1 MARFSSVPWK
11 PHEPRFMFPTFA
23 GIESRMG
30 FSIPAWYRPIDVRY
44 LRSLIAG
51 SLRKNFRE
59 TVKDLVP
66 ELAGLV
72 TSGFTKK
79 LRFKLQILSRDGN
92 YRATYEFPEN
102 FSPGASVEIEFS
114 DLFAKLNLPQDDY
127 LVIVV
132 MSRGRMDGYRSSP
145 ASYSMTYVDQDN
157 VAIYRTGAFA
167 RPLNEGR
174 LKAHVG
180 FTGINPKIIATTDIV
195 SSLML
200 INHSSDP
207 EYAHSARPTSKLIRG
222 DGEQL
227 EGDFGE
233 IPPLGA
239 REMSVADIFGSRVFD
254 FLKPFGGRG
263 TTVTTCNG
271 VTLASLHLQRT
282 NDNRRTLLGIE
293 HSRPAHMN
301 LAGILQH

>member
-72 TSGFTKK
+72 ASGFTKK
-79 LRFKLQILSRDGN
+79 LRFKLQILSRDGK
-92 YRATYEFPEN
+92 YLATYEFPESY
-102 FSPGASVEIEFS
+102 SPGASVEIELS

-207 EYAHSARPTSKLIRG
+207 EYAHSARPTSKLIRE
-222 DGEQL
+222 DGEHL
-227 EGDFGE
+227 DGDFGE

-239 REMSVADIFGSRVFD
+239 REVSVVDMFGSRVFD

-293 HSRPAHMN
+293 HSRPAQMN

>member
-1 MARFSSVPWK
+1 
-11 PHEPRFMFPTFA
+11 MFPTFS
-23 GIESRMG
+23 GLESRMG
-30 FSIPAWYRPIDVRY
+30 FSIPAWYRPLDVRY

-51 SLRKNFRE
+51 SLKKNFLE
-59 TVKDLVP
+59 TTKDLVP
-66 ELAGLV
+66 ELGSLV
-72 TSGFTKK
+72 ASGFSKRLK
-79 LRFKLQILSRDGN
+79 FKLQILSRDGE
-92 YRATYEFPEN
+92 YRATYEFPA
-102 FSPGASVEIEFS
+102 SYAPGASVEIELS
-114 DLFAKLNLPQDDY
+114 DLFAKLGLPKDDY
-127 LVIVV
+127 VVVAV

-145 ASYSMTYVDQDN
+145 ASFSMTYIDQDN
-157 VAIYRTGAFA
+157 IAIYRTGAFA

-180 FTGINPKIIATTDIV
+180 FTGINPKVIATDEIV

-200 INHSSDP
+200 LNHSSDP
-207 EYAHSARPTSKLIRG
+207 EYSHTAHPTSVLIRP

-227 EGDFGE
+227 KGDFGE

-239 REMSVADIFGSRVFD
+239 REMSVVDIFGNRVFD
-254 FLKPFGGRG
+254 FLKPFGGRA
-263 TTVTTCNG
+263 TTITTCVG
-271 VTLASLHLQRT
+271 MTLASLHLQRS

>member
-72 TSGFTKK
+72 ASGFTKK
-79 LRFKLQILSRDGN
+79 LRFKLQILSRDGK
-92 YRATYEFPEN
+92 YLATYEFPESY
-102 FSPGASVEIEFS
+102 SPGASVEIELS

-207 EYAHSARPTSKLIRG
+207 EYAHSARPTSKLIRE

-227 EGDFGE
+227 DGDFGE

-239 REMSVADIFGSRVFD
+239 REVSVVDMFGSRVFD

-293 HSRPAHMN
+293 HSRPAQMN

>member
-1 MARFSSVPWK
+1 
-11 PHEPRFMFPTFA
+11 
-23 GIESRMG
+23 MG
-30 FSIPAWYRPIDVRY
+30 FSIPAWYRPVDIKY
-44 LRSLIAG
+44 LRSLVAG
-51 SLRKNFRE
+51 SLRKNFLE

-66 ELAGLV
+66 ELGSLAMSGL
-72 TSGFTKK
+72 SKN
-79 LRFKLQILSRDGN
+79 LRFRLHILSRDGE
-92 YRATYEFPEN
+92 YRASYELPL
-102 FSPGASVEIEFS
+102 SYKPGASVDVDFTKLLK
-114 DLFAKLNLPQDDY
+114 DLKLPVEDY
-127 LVIVV
+127 LVVAV

-145 ASYSMTYVDQDN
+145 ASFSMTYIDQDN

-180 FTGINPKIIATTDIV
+180 FTGINPKIIATRDVV

-207 EYAHSARPTSKLIRG
+207 EYAVTAHPASILIRE

-227 EGDFGE
+227 EREFGE
-233 IPPLGA
+233 IPALGA
-239 REMSVADIFGSRVFD
+239 REMSVVDIFGSRVFD
-254 FLKPFGGRG
+254 FLKPFGGRA
-263 TTVTTCNG
+263 TTVTTCQG
-271 VTLASLHLQRT
+271 VTLGSLHLQRS
-282 NDNRRTLLGIE
+282 NDNHRTLLGIE

>member
-1 MARFSSVPWK
+1 
-11 PHEPRFMFPTFA
+11 
-23 GIESRMG
+23 MG
-30 FSIPAWYRPIDVRY
+30 FSIPEWYRPVDGRY

-51 SLRKNFRE
+51 SLKKNFVE
-59 TVKDLVP
+59 TMKDLIP
-66 ELAGLV
+66 ELASLV
-72 TSGFTKK
+72 ASGFSKN
-79 LRFKLQILSRDGN
+79 LNFKLYVLSRDGQ
-92 YRATYEFPEN
+92 YRATYVLPK
-102 FSPGASVEIEFS
+102 SYKPGASVDIELS
-114 DLFAKLNLPQDDY
+114 DLIAKLNLPDQDY
-127 LVIVV
+127 LVVAV

-145 ASYSMTYVDQDN
+145 ASFSMTYIDQDN

-174 LKAHVG
+174 LKAHTG
-180 FTGINPKIIATTDIV
+180 FTGINPKIIATNDVV

-207 EYAHSARPTSKLIRG
+207 EYALAARPACVLIRE

-239 REMSVADIFGSRVFD
+239 LEMSVADIFGSGVFD
-254 FLKPFGGRG
+254 FLKPHGGRA
-263 TTVTTCNG
+263 TTITTCVG
-271 VTLASLHLQRT
+271 ITLGSLHMQRS
-282 NDNRRTLLGIE
+282 NDDRRTLIGIE

>member
-1 MARFSSVPWK
+1 
-11 PHEPRFMFPTFA
+11 MFPTFA
-23 GIESRMG
+23 GVESRMG
-30 FSIPAWYRPIDVRY
+30 FSIPAWYRPVDIRY
-44 LRSLIAG
+44 LRSLVAG

-66 ELAGLV
+66 ELASLV
-72 TSGFTKK
+72 ASGFSKK
-79 LRFKLQILSRDGN
+79 LRFKLHILSRDGE
-92 YRATYEFPEN
+92 YRATYEFPDN
-102 FSPGASVEIEFS
+102 YAPGSSVEIELS
-114 DLFAKLNLPQDDY
+114 RLFASLKLPQEDY
-127 LVIVV
+127 LVIAV
-132 MSRGRMDGYRSSP
+132 MSRGRMDGFRSSP
-145 ASYSMTYVDQDN
+145 ASYSMTYIDQDN

-174 LKAHVG
+174 LKAHIG
-180 FTGINPKIIATTDIV
+180 FTGINPKIIATSDIV

-207 EYAHSARPTSKLIRG
+207 EYAHAARPTSKLIRE
-222 DGEQL
+222 DGEQI
-227 EGDFGE
+227 EADFGE

-239 REMSVADIFGSRVFD
+239 REMSVVDMFGSRVFD

-263 TTVTTCNG
+263 STVTTCVG

>member
-1 MARFSSVPWK
+1 MSRFPSLPWK
-11 PHEPRFMFPTFA
+11 PHEPRFIFPTFS
-23 GIESRMG
+23 GLECRVG
-30 FSIPAWYRPIDVRY
+30 FSIPAWYRPVDIRH

-59 TVKDLVP
+59 TMKDLLP
-66 ELAGLV
+66 ELGSLAA
-72 TSGFTKK
+72 SGFSKN
-79 LRFKLQILSRDGN
+79 LRFKLHILSRQGE
-92 YRATYEFPEN
+92 YRATYELP
-102 FSPGASVEIEFS
+102 STYRPGSSVDIELS
-114 DLFAKLNLPQDDY
+114 ALTEALKLPPDDY
-127 LVIVV
+127 VVVAV

-145 ASYSMTYVDQDN
+145 ASFSMTYLDQDN

-174 LKAHVG
+174 LKAHAG
-180 FTGINPKIIATTDIV
+180 FTGINPKIIASDNVV

-207 EYAHSARPTSKLIRG
+207 EYAMTARPASLLIRE
-222 DGEQL
+222 DGERL
-227 EGDFGE
+227 EGEFGE
-233 IPPLGA
+233 IHPLGA
-239 REMSVADIFGSRVFD
+239 REMSVSDIFGSRVFE
-254 FLKPFGGRG
+254 FLKPFGGRA
-263 TTVTTCNG
+263 TTITTCAG
-271 VTLASLHLQRT
+271 ITLASLHLQRS

>member
-1 MARFSSVPWK
+1 
-11 PHEPRFMFPTFA
+11 MFPTFA

-59 TVKDLVP
+59 TIKDLVP

-72 TSGFTKK
+72 ASGFTKK

-92 YRATYEFPEN
+92 YRATYEFPES

-227 EGDFGE
+227 DGDFGE

-239 REMSVADIFGSRVFD
+239 REMSVTDMFGSRVFD

>member
-1 MARFSSVPWK
+1 MPRFSSPPWK
-11 PHEPRFMFPTFA
+11 PYEPRFMFPTFS
-23 GIESRMG
+23 GIENRMG
-30 FSIPAWYRPIDVRY
+30 FSIPAWYRPLDVRY
-44 LRSLIAG
+44 LRSLVAG

-59 TVKDLVP
+59 AMKDLVP
-66 ELAGLV
+66 ELGSLV
-72 TSGFTKK
+72 ASGFSKK
-79 LRFKLQILSRDGN
+79 LRFKLHILSRDGA
-92 YRATYEFPEN
+92 YRATHEFPD
-102 FSPGASVEIEFS
+102 SYAPGATVEVELS
-114 DLFAKLNLPQDDY
+114 RLFAALKLPQDDY
-127 LVIVV
+127 LVIAV
-132 MSRGRMDGYRSSP
+132 MSRGRMDGFRSSP

-180 FTGINPKIIATTDIV
+180 FTGINPKIIATSDIV

-207 EYAHSARPTSKLIRG
+207 AYAHTARPTSRLIRE
-222 DGEQL
+222 DGEEL
-227 EGDFGE
+227 EADFGE

-239 REMSVADIFGSRVFD
+239 REMSVVDMFGSRVFD

-263 TTVTTCNG
+263 STVTTCAG